1 MLLDLSALSR
11 TIQSLDVAL
20 GIVNDQVWF
29 NAQRAEVQQTLLAGV
44 VQNFE
49 FVYELC
55 MKMIRRRLELD
66 ATSPTEIDF
75 SSFRDLIRTAAEKG
89 LVTNVGAWFRYRQL
103 RNITSHTYDSVKAR
117 MVCEQAGAILADAR
131 VVLSALEVRNERA
144 TF

>member
-11 TIQSLDVAL
+11 AIQSLDAAL
-20 GIVNDQVWF
+20 RIVNDQDWF

-89 LVTNVGAWFRYRQL
+89 LVVFSPSESSIILLTESGGKGCLNGYTYEQSQQKKRQQFGDW
-103 RNITSHTYDSVKAR
+103 RRPGKSR
-117 MVCEQAGAILADAR
+117 PG
-131 VVLSALEVRNERA
+131 
-144 TF
+144 